1 MLPAPHCQSRHRQD
15 EILGQAVRGRRGLKG
30 CPGPSLEPHPM
41 PCTKTCAIFGLLQ
54 IGAGPLEERF
64 WLRMRRE
71 ELGRCWQG
79 ASPMSVVPPAPSLE
93 PMLPAQR
100 NAGLC
105 LAFSHAVFWALS
117 FPRFF
122 SLFSS
127 CFSPLPSC
135 VLRRAAPWWA
145 ESSPA
150 GGTAAAWARLREQPG
165 FGASPLGRSP
175 S

>member
-1 MLPAPHCQSRHRQD
+1 MLPAPHRQSRHRQD

-30 CPGPSLEPHPM
+30 CPGPSLEPPPM
-41 PCTKTCAIFGLLQ
+41 PCTKTCAIFGHLQ
-54 IGAGPLEERF
+54 IGAGPPEERF

-122 SLFSS
+122 SFFFFLLFFPSS
-127 CFSPLPSC
+127 QLCSPQ
-135 VLRRAAPWWA
+135 
-145 ESSPA
+145 SSSLV
-150 GGTAAAWARLREQPG
+150 GREQPRG
-165 FGASPLGRSP
+165 RHRRCLGWAA
-175 S
+175 